1 MVRADFIIGSMN
13 EKKRWLVLVL
23 YAVAMAWVESAAVLY
38 LRIING
44 KIQPY
49 QAAPLQGLTSPFA
62 LGPTEMI
69 REAATLV
76 MLVTVGWLAGR
87 NSRARFGYFMIAFGI
102 WDIFYYVF
110 LRVMAGWPATLV
122 DWDVLFL
129 LPLPWWGPVLAP
141 MLISLLL
148 VTGGTL
154 LVFLNR
160 DRYARMPT
168 PAAGLVCVG
177 GVFLSLYVFM
187 QDALQNLSGGREAVA
202 NTLPSYFNWP
212 LFCLALLLLAAPIFD
227 LIRKVWKLRGPI
239 V

>member
-1 MVRADFIIGSMN
+1 MN

-23 YAVAMAWVESAAVLY
+23 YAIAMAWVESAAVLY

-49 QAAPLQGLTSPFA
+49 QVNPLQGLNSPFA

-76 MLVTVGWLAGR
+76 MLITVGWLAGR
-87 NSRARFGYFMIAFGI
+87 NSRAQFGYFVIAFGV

-110 LRVMAGWPATLV
+110 LRVMTGWPVTLV

-141 MLISLLL
+141 VLISLLL

-154 LVFLNR
+154 LVSLNR
-160 DRYARMPT
+160 DRYALMPT
-168 PAAGLVCVG
+168 PAAGLICVG
-177 GVFLSLYVFM
+177 GVCLSLYVFM
-187 QDALQNLSGGREAVA
+187 QDAIQNLSGGREAIA
-202 NTLPSYFNWP
+202 NTLPAYFNWP

-227 LIRKVWKLRGPI
+227 LIRKYWKIKTPFASGGI
-239 V
+239 EEK